1 MYQLRESKLSDFP
14 IVASWIRSEAE
25 CRIWCGSRVS
35 YPPDLVRLPQMLEFE
50 TCESWTG
57 VSSAGIL
64 AFGQLVPKVKG
75 RFHLARLITIPECR
89 GSGLGRLMADH
100 LLKRALA
107 RKASAVSLNV
117 FSENVAALSLYQSLG
132 FSAAKR
138 PGDERE
144 SQSIYME
151 YAH

>member
-1 MYQLRESKLSDFP
+1 MCRLRESKLSDFP
-14 IVASWIRSEAE
+14 IVASWIGSEAE
-25 CRIWCGSRVS
+25 CRLWCGARVS
-35 YPPDLVRLPQMLEFE
+35 YPIDLALLPQVLEFE
-50 TCESWTG
+50 ACESWTG
-57 VSSAGIL
+57 VSRAGVL
-64 AFGQLVPKVKG
+64 AFGQLVPKAKG

-117 FSENVAALSLYQSLG
+117 FSSNAAALSLYQSLG

-138 PGDERE
+138 PGDESE
-144 SQSIYME
+144 THSIYME